1 MPMHNDPRENSIKPK
16 LLSAIQPEDKLWRN
30 FYHSKM
36 YNWPPS
42 DNGFVN
48 IQETSKS
55 SGIFI
60 ARTTY
65 IKGKVQNNN

>member
-48 IQETSKS
+48 I
-55 SGIFI
+55 
-60 ARTTY
+60 
-65 IKGKVQNNN
+65 